1 MAVSIVWAP
10 QRTLDYLR
18 PQPGT
23 VPDTA
28 ILWFAATKC
37 AQTVQP
43 SGCLGL
49 IDTRA
54 GKALEVLGCSKRDEA
69 DPDTQKRQVS
79 NQRANVWPTSW
90 LVSPLGWQPRV
101 CGHRSSILPVC
112 PPFFS
117 WVNVVGHSI
126 SESRL
131 SSPWRLANNI
141 QLFSLNAIEVEQV
154 LAAFSLKTY
163 RVFHPEA
170 TSPPTNHLSR
180 YIRSYNL
187 NSHCQRQCN
196 DEFEIPTTC
205 MDHLSHFEPDQ
216 HQRRARTRGQ
226 TQPGSGRLR
235 ITFWVFIPCA
245 VQMSL

>member
-1 MAVSIVWAP
+1 MQFNINLNAWRSDNEIAVSSECWIFSDWNKLVPAGTRNQECRHKKFGRMAVSIVWAP

-54 GKALEVLGCSKRDEA
+54 GKALEVLGCSKQDEA

-170 TSPPTNHLSR
+170 TSPP
-180 YIRSYNL
+180 
-187 NSHCQRQCN
+187 
-196 DEFEIPTTC
+196 
-205 MDHLSHFEPDQ
+205 
-216 HQRRARTRGQ
+216 Q
-226 TQPGSGRLR
+226 T
-235 ITFWVFIPCA
+235 I
-245 VQMSL
+245 